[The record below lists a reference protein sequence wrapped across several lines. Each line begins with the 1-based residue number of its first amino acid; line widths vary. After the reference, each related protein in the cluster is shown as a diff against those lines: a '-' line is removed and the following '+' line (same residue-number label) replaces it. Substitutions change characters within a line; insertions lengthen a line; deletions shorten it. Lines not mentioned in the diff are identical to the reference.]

1 MNTYP
6 LGNNK
11 RFIII
16 LNLHEANKTLVDN
29 LIEFNLSPNKFAKI
43 FYFSKKLIKSLVL
56 IKNMNLTIII

>member
-43 FYFSKKLIKSLVL
+43 FILFEEINKKVWC
-56 IKNMNLTIII
+56 